1 MKNRIAVAAALLLAP
16 AAASAET
23 WTVVEGADGK
33 TKGVWT
39 VVLAGPAINGVAT
52 MKTGRG
58 VAVTY
63 DIAGNAQG
71 GNYVIQRV
79 APSDG
84 VACTYI
90 GKSAGPTAVNGAA
103 RCGDRSSPWKAV
115 RSN

>member
-1 MKNRIAVAAALLLAP
+1 MKNRIAIAAALALAP
-16 AAASAET
+16 SAASAET
-23 WTVVEGADGK
+23 WMVVEGAHGQ
-33 TKGVWT
+33 TKRAWT
-39 VVLAGPAINGVAT
+39 VMLAGPAINGVAT

-58 VAVTY
+58 VALKY
-63 DIAGNAQG
+63 EIAGNAQG

-90 GKSAGPTAVNGAA
+90 GKSTGPKAVNGTA